1 MSSESHTKKKILIVE
16 DDKNLNTLMTAALED
31 EKFDILTAEDGKVGL
46 KIARDQL
53 PDLILLDL
61 EMPGMK
67 GLEVLKE
74 LRAYEKTRNIK
85 VIILTNIAD
94 VSSVEGAMESSV
106 FTYLTKSDWEL
117 EDIVKKVRETLSV

>member
-1 MSSESHTKKKILIVE
+1 MSSESSTKKKILIVE
-16 DDKNLNTLMTAALED
+16 DDKSLRTLMEEVLKKE
-31 EKFDILTAEDGKVGL
+31 EFNVLTEEDGMKGL
-46 KIARDQL
+46 KTAREEL

-74 LRAYEKTRNIK
+74 LRNYEKTRNIK

-94 VSSVEGAMESSV
+94 VSSIEEAMGGAV

-117 EDIVKKVRETLSV
+117 EDIVKKVREALSM